1 MMIDCKSAVEN
12 LYSFLDRELEDS
24 EYAEVQRH
32 LDACPPCARFFNF
45 EAGLLT
51 TVGDCCRAEKAPDE
65 LIEKILAVQ
74 ENQVI

>member
-1 MMIDCKSAVEN
+1 MSIDCQTAVEK
-12 LYSFLDRELEDS
+12 LYKFLDRELEPS

-51 TVGDCCRAEKAPDE
+51 TVGKCCRKQKAPAD
-65 LIEKILAVQ
+65 LLKKILEVQ
-74 ENQVI
+74 ENRVY